1 MHLTLHL
8 TSRCNLRCRYCY
20 ARRGDD
26 DMSFETAI
34 AAIERCA
41 EGPNCGIIFFGGE
54 PLLCQPRIWA
64 LMQWGE
70 TRHPGWFH
78 YKVTTNGTLL
88 DEAFM
93 AEADR
98 RGLHV
103 ALSHDGV
110 REAHDAFR
118 VDIDGKG
125 TFDVTHS
132 ALALLLRQRP
142 YSPVMMT
149 VNPETVERF
158 SESVQWLQAQGV
170 QYLIASLNY
179 AGHWTDG
186 AMRMLRKQYLTLAS
200 WHEENY
206 RRERK
211 FYFSPFDKRIATH
224 IFPERGNSCR
234 LGKRQISVAPD
245 GRLYP
250 CVQFVGRDEFCIGT
264 AAEGI
269 DEAKRESVFQCNEQD
284 KPSCQGCALE
294 RRCHNKC
301 GCLNIQ
307 TTGRLDSVPA
317 VLCEN
322 ERMVFPIVDQMAERL
337 FKSRDAMFI
346 HRHYNPAFP
355 VLSFL
360 EDLSTP

>member
-8 TSRCNLRCRYCY
+8 TDRCNLRCRYCY
-20 ARRGDD
+20 AAPGAE
-26 DMSFETAI
+26 DMSFATAV

-41 EGPNCGIIFFGGE
+41 VGPNCGIIFFGGE
-54 PLLCQPRIWA
+54 PLLCQDRIWEIMA
-64 LMQWGE
+64 WCE
-70 TRHPGWFH
+70 ATHPHRFH

-93 AEADR
+93 DEAER

-110 REAHDAFR
+110 RAAHDALR
-118 VDIDGKG
+118 VGPDGVG
-125 TFDVTHS
+125 SFDAVQS
-132 ALALLLRQRP
+132 ALALLLRRRP

-149 VNPETVERF
+149 VNPETVGHF
-158 SESVQWLQAQGV
+158 AKSAQWLQTQGV

-179 AGHWTDG
+179 AGAWTD
-186 AMRMLRKQYLTLAS
+186 ASLAKLRKEYLKLAA

-211 FYFSPFDKRIATH
+211 FYFSPFDKRIAAH

-234 LGKRQISVAPD
+234 LGKRQISVGPD

-250 CVQFVGRDEFCIGT
+250 CVQFVGHGDYCIGT
-264 AAEGI
+264 ATAGI
-269 DEAKRESVFQCNEQD
+269 DEARREAIFQLNECD
-284 KPSCQGCALE
+284 KPSCHGCALE
-294 RRCHNKC
+294 QRCHNKC
-301 GCLNIQ
+301 GCLNFQ
-307 TTGRLDSVPA
+307 TTGGIDQVPA

-322 ERMVFPIVDQMAERL
+322 ERMAFPIVDRMAERL
-337 FKSRDAMFI
+337 YKSRVPMFLQ
-346 HRHYNPAFP
+346 RHYNPAFP
-355 VLSFL
+355 ILSFL